1 MALAASSL
9 ASILQVTYA
18 AVYMSI
24 TFFCPLLQQDHAA
37 VAVVDLYGGR
47 LVSNSQA
54 AAAGPSTP
62 SGGGGGVTP
71 LRRAAAQATQ
81 AASGVRHKEC
91 TVHHVDPQLY
101 QSRPGLLVYQVWRFV
116 REYHL

>member
-1 MALAASSL
+1 M
-9 ASILQVTYA
+9 
-18 AVYMSI
+18 
-24 TFFCPLLQQDHAA
+24 
-37 VAVVDLYGGR
+37 AVVDLYGGR
-47 LVSNSQA
+47 LVSSSQA

-71 LRRAAAQATQ
+71 LRRAVAQATQ

-116 REYHL
+116 REYHF